1 MPKILLSLL
10 TFLTFAAACPAAAQL
25 ELPGRTPIFT
35 EPNHR
40 SKLVGVTGQPLRVEE
55 IGTRT
60 TLVSI
65 HPLARYHRFTEVR
78 LPDGKTGFVDPKI
91 TLTERGTLHSGNAV
105 EWWRYCLLPLFMAA
119 LGATA
124 FSLWKKRD
132 VEDRLRWLKLALI
145 PVFLRQ
151 LLLLLLVNQAQNLIT
166 SPADEGGYYSNLTS
180 FLAWDFSVPWH
191 FTVGT
196 SIFYLPFELFS
207 GTRELIDI
215 FIPVSWVEGFIIS
228 PCSLFLGFL
237 IARKLTGSVKIA
249 FGAMLTWA
257 VLPFI
262 YHHLP
267 EFEPRYF
274 SSFFAEPSWAFTY
287 RHYINLIA
295 CGFSAMSD
303 TPSTMLMLL
312 VMVLLLYRR
321 ATWHNVA
328 LAAFLYAF
336 GCMFRINNIIFA
348 PALAVMLWCYR
359 PEYLDTPRRF
369 LRNGLVGLAAFLIGF
384 MPQFLANW
392 YFFDNPLRFSYTNYA
407 HGAHTY
413 IHWMFVE
420 LTSAFYGTTN
430 QVIWIPALLSL
441 FFMRD
446 RKLRITLTW
455 WAVPIILFFFGYS
468 HGTDDP
474 IRFILTS
481 YPAFFIAIAAC
492 GIWKNVERRDL
503 PFLLLIALGWY
514 LTIPNP
520 TTANYSFYLEQPL
533 HLVMRNCDFV
543 WFDIGGFLCIVTGVA
558 VLTWRN
564 RQTGV
569 FLALVNLL
577 YLLGN
582 AYILA
587 LMLVAALLRAI
598 FDTAVMLTPGLR
610 RQAPLPP
617 GNDGTPPAPPSRPLH
632 AER

>member
-1 MPKILLSLL
+1 MPKILLMLL
-10 TFLTFAAACPAAAQL
+10 LVCSALWNCCGETVIVEPGTPVYPRPEFSP
-25 ELPGRTPIFT
+25 ELLGISTRPF
-35 EPNHR
+35 EAE
-40 SKLVGVTGQPLRVEE
+40 KLGER
-55 IGTRT
+55 
-60 TLVSI
+60 LVLVKH
-65 HPLARYHRFTEVR
+65 HPLARYHRFWEVK
-78 LPDGKTGFVDPKI
+78 LPDGKTGYVNPDVVVTSEGKF
-91 TLTERGTLHSGNAV
+91 RSGQVV
-105 EWWRYCLLPLFMAA
+105 EWWRLTLAPLLGGALAA
-119 LGATA
+119 LLIV
-124 FSLWKKRD
+124 LWKRRNEPD
-132 VEDRLRWLKLALI
+132 PWRWVQIALI
-145 PVFLRQ
+145 PVVFRQ
-151 LLLLLLVNQAQNLIT
+151 LLLLLLVNLAQNLIT
-166 SPADEGGYYSNLTS
+166 SPADEVGYYYNLVS
-180 FLAWDFSVPWH
+180 FLDWNFPEPWH

-196 SIFYLPFELFS
+196 SIFYLPFELLS
-207 GTRELIDI
+207 GTRNLLDI
-215 FIPVSWVEGFIIS
+215 FIPVSWVEGFLIA
-228 PCSLFLGFL
+228 PASLFLGFM
-237 IARKLTGSVKIA
+237 IARKLTGSMKIA
-249 FGAMLTWA
+249 FAAMFVWA

-267 EFEPRYF
+267 EFDSRYF
-274 SSFFAEPSWAFTY
+274 SSFFTCPSWAFTY

-359 PEYLDTPRRF
+359 PEYLNTPRRF

-384 MPQFLANW
+384 MPQFLVNW
-392 YFFDNPLRFSYTNYA
+392 HFFDSPLRFSYTNYA

-455 WAVPIILFFFGYS
+455 WAVPVILFFFGYS

-492 GIWKNVERRDL
+492 GIWKNVERGDL

-598 FDTAVMLTPGLR
+598 FDTAVMLPPGLR
-610 RQAPLPP
+610 RQAPLLP